1 MTIRRNLLISFFF
14 ICLALSNSQV
24 YAAEKLESVTL
35 QLTWKNQF
43 QFAGYYVAKELG
55 FYNDVGLDVT
65 IKEYESG
72 TDVTQ
77 DVLSQKAHFGV
88 GRSALVL
95 ESMEGK
101 EVYLLSAIFQHS
113 PLMLLAKKRS
123 DLKQVSDL
131 KGKRIM
137 MTDDVVGK
145 ASLTAMLLAN
155 GIKSDSYTLQEHTF
169 NTDDL
174 ISGKT
179 DAVAAYISNEPHQ
192 MEKRGIDYT
201 IFAPKD
207 HRFDFYSDIL
217 FTSQKLYNDNP
228 KLVKRFYQASLQGW
242 AYAFSHI
249 DEAVDLILKKY
260 NTQNRRKDALLFE
273 ANTLKTLAY
282 DKGVPLGNINKSRI
296 AQIAQVYRLIG
307 LTHQPLKTDNL
318 ILEDTP
324 SVALTPEEKAWLD
337 KHPVVRA
344 RIGKAPPLHFF
355 DGKSRG
361 ISVDYLNL
369 IAKRAGFTVQYVTDI
384 PWSKALEDIKNHETI
399 DLLLTAK
406 VTPERRKYMAFTKDY
421 LLMPWVI
428 FTQKD
433 KSIGSMEDLMDK
445 TVAVERDYVMHK
457 KLAAEYPDMK
467 LLVKGTS
474 QEAIEAVATGEADAY
489 IGNLT
494 TGVYIIRQNNLNNI
508 KVAASTPFGNHDQ
521 AMAIRDDWPELAGII
536 DKGLSAISE
545 KERNEILTRY
555 LGILSI
561 EGSKTAQTQVALTPQ
576 EKAWLAEHPEIQVG
590 IMNAWPPMN
599 FVDAQGNPQGIGVD
613 YIKALNKRLNG
624 ALTIVPRP
632 FKESVDLVKNKKLD
646 ALMDITP
653 KKEREPFLNFTKP
666 YMTIPHVIVGRK
678 DGPYFKSEKD
688 LAGKTIA
695 LERGFYNVKFFRK
708 NYPEVTIKEY
718 DSTSDALDAVS
729 RGRADAYAGNR
740 AVAMYLIEKELLAN
754 LIIQGRQHKP
764 PVVLSIGVRKDWPV
778 LAELLDRALASI
790 TREEV
795 RRINLKWFK
804 EIESVIA
811 DVILTQEER
820 AWLTDH
826 PVIHVAMDPTW
837 APVEFADDQGRF
849 HGISMEY
856 LHRLS
861 ELLDVSFEVAGG
873 LTWQEAVDAVGSG
886 ELDLLSSMSRTP
898 EREARLNFTN
908 SYLSMPINIF
918 AGGNVTYI
926 GGLKALEGK
935 RVAVVE
941 RYAIHEWLRDNHPGI
956 QLVPAE
962 TIPTALKMLAKGEVY
977 AFVGNMVTTSH
988 YISKLRLKQIRVA
1001 GETPYINDQTMAV
1014 RQDWPI
1020 LAGILQKALDAIPQN
1035 ERDTIFNRWVSVKYE
1050 HGFDYSLLWKVLAPA
1065 FLVVMLFFYWNRR
1078 LSREVARRKLA
1089 ENMMRKSEAQLSD
1102 AADIARMA
1110 YWELDLQALVFTFSD
1125 SFFALLETTAEK
1137 AGGNKMPVE
1146 RYLQEIVHPDDRWM
1160 IQELI
1165 QKALQA
1171 TEDFRAE
1178 RFDYRVLKRDGE
1190 IQYALVDY
1198 RIILNNQG
1206 KPSNAYGSHTDIT
1219 ERKQAEKAMVEA
1231 EERTRLLLESAGEGI
1246 FGVDFEK
1253 KIVFANQATRRMLG
1267 YTADDLIGLDAHETI
1282 HYNYADGTAYPKEKC
1297 PMFAAIPGRAQH
1309 VYDEVL
1315 WRKDGTSFSV
1325 EYTSTPINKDG
1336 KAVGAVVTFKDITEQ
1351 KQMEKSL
1358 KMRIVELADA
1368 RLASLNMME
1377 DIEES
1382 RKKAEDATQAKS
1394 DFLASMSHELRT
1406 PLNAIIGF
1414 SEVLRDQY
1422 FGEINEKQ
1430 AEYTNDILESG
1441 KHLLSLINDILD
1453 LSKVE
1458 AGKME
1463 LDLSQVNIKELL
1475 ESSLVMIK
1483 EKALKHR
1490 IALDL
1495 NIPEELSGL
1504 EIQADERK
1512 VKQVMFNLLS
1522 NAAKFTPDGGEIRV
1536 TVDLISELGI
1546 RILELKEDEKQ
1557 LAIQNPKSKIEVG
1570 VADNG
1575 IGLSPENQEKIFQEF
1590 YQVRGGTTDKTP
1602 GTGLGLPLTKSF
1614 VEMHGGR
1621 IWVESKGEGK
1631 GSRFSF
1637 LLPIKS
1643 EDLEIDAGLLNNPR
1657 SLASS
1662 YEKHKRP
1669 FTLCYLQIDREHFK
1683 EEAPRIREA
1692 FVKEKR
1698 GDDFLVMDKG
1708 GDVYLVIQ
1716 GTDREKIK
1724 VACNRL
1730 IKKMKSM
1737 FEGLEISYSTAT
1749 FPEDGD
1755 TPEAIIKKVRKT

>member
-561 EGSKTAQTQVALTPQ
+561 EGSKTAQTNVLT
-576 EKAWLAEHPEIQVG
+576 
-590 IMNAWPPMN
+590 
-599 FVDAQGNPQGIGVD
+599 
-613 YIKALNKRLNG
+613 
-624 ALTIVPRP
+624 
-632 FKESVDLVKNKKLD
+632 
-646 ALMDITP
+646 
-653 KKEREPFLNFTKP
+653 
-666 YMTIPHVIVGRK
+666 
-678 DGPYFKSEKD
+678 
-688 LAGKTIA
+688 
-695 LERGFYNVKFFRK
+695 
-708 NYPEVTIKEY
+708 
-718 DSTSDALDAVS
+718 
-729 RGRADAYAGNR
+729 
-740 AVAMYLIEKELLAN
+740 
-754 LIIQGRQHKP
+754 
-764 PVVLSIGVRKDWPV
+764 
-778 LAELLDRALASI
+778 
-790 TREEV
+790 
-795 RRINLKWFK
+795 
-804 EIESVIA
+804 
-811 DVILTQEER
+811 
-820 AWLTDH
+820 
-826 PVIHVAMDPTW
+826 
-837 APVEFADDQGRF
+837 
-849 HGISMEY
+849 
-856 LHRLS
+856 
-861 ELLDVSFEVAGG
+861 
-873 LTWQEAVDAVGSG
+873 
-886 ELDLLSSMSRTP
+886 
-898 EREARLNFTN
+898 
-908 SYLSMPINIF
+908 
-918 AGGNVTYI
+918 
-926 GGLKALEGK
+926 
-935 RVAVVE
+935 
-941 RYAIHEWLRDNHPGI
+941 
-956 QLVPAE
+956 
-962 TIPTALKMLAKGEVY
+962 
-977 AFVGNMVTTSH
+977 
-988 YISKLRLKQIRVA
+988 
-1001 GETPYINDQTMAV
+1001 
-1014 RQDWPI
+1014 
-1020 LAGILQKALDAIPQN
+1020 
-1035 ERDTIFNRWVSVKYE
+1035 
-1050 HGFDYSLLWKVLAPA
+1050 
-1065 FLVVMLFFYWNRR
+1065 
-1078 LSREVARRKLA
+1078 
-1089 ENMMRKSEAQLSD
+1089 
-1102 AADIARMA
+1102 
-1110 YWELDLQALVFTFSD
+1110 
-1125 SFFALLETTAEK
+1125 
-1137 AGGNKMPVE
+1137 
-1146 RYLQEIVHPDDRWM
+1146 
-1160 IQELI
+1160 
-1165 QKALQA
+1165 
-1171 TEDFRAE
+1171 
-1178 RFDYRVLKRDGE
+1178 
-1190 IQYALVDY
+1190 
-1198 RIILNNQG
+1198 
-1206 KPSNAYGSHTDIT
+1206 
-1219 ERKQAEKAMVEA
+1219 
-1231 EERTRLLLESAGEGI
+1231 
-1246 FGVDFEK
+1246 
-1253 KIVFANQATRRMLG
+1253 
-1267 YTADDLIGLDAHETI
+1267 AH
-1282 HYNYADGTAYPKEKC
+1282 
-1297 PMFAAIPGRAQH
+1297 
-1309 VYDEVL
+1309 
-1315 WRKDGTSFSV
+1315 
-1325 EYTSTPINKDG
+1325 
-1336 KAVGAVVTFKDITEQ
+1336 
-1351 KQMEKSL
+1351 
-1358 KMRIVELADA
+1358 
-1368 RLASLNMME
+1368 
-1377 DIEES
+1377 
-1382 RKKAEDATQAKS
+1382 
-1394 DFLASMSHELRT
+1394 
-1406 PLNAIIGF
+1406 
-1414 SEVLRDQY
+1414 
-1422 FGEINEKQ
+1422 
-1430 AEYTNDILESG
+1430 
-1441 KHLLSLINDILD
+1441 
-1453 LSKVE
+1453 
-1458 AGKME
+1458 
-1463 LDLSQVNIKELL
+1463 
-1475 ESSLVMIK
+1475 
-1483 EKALKHR
+1483 
-1490 IALDL
+1490 
-1495 NIPEELSGL
+1495 
-1504 EIQADERK
+1504 
-1512 VKQVMFNLLS
+1512 
-1522 NAAKFTPDGGEIRV
+1522 
-1536 TVDLISELGI
+1536 
-1546 RILELKEDEKQ
+1546 
-1557 LAIQNPKSKIEVG
+1557 
-1570 VADNG
+1570 
-1575 IGLSPENQEKIFQEF
+1575 
-1590 YQVRGGTTDKTP
+1590 
-1602 GTGLGLPLTKSF
+1602 
-1614 VEMHGGR
+1614 
-1621 IWVESKGEGK
+1621 
-1631 GSRFSF
+1631 
-1637 LLPIKS
+1637 
-1643 EDLEIDAGLLNNPR
+1643 
-1657 SLASS
+1657 
-1662 YEKHKRP
+1662 
-1669 FTLCYLQIDREHFK
+1669 
-1683 EEAPRIREA
+1683 
-1692 FVKEKR
+1692 
-1698 GDDFLVMDKG
+1698 
-1708 GDVYLVIQ
+1708 
-1716 GTDREKIK
+1716 
-1724 VACNRL
+1724 
-1730 IKKMKSM
+1730 
-1737 FEGLEISYSTAT
+1737 
-1749 FPEDGD
+1749 
-1755 TPEAIIKKVRKT
+1755 